1 MVAATKRKYK
11 KTLTE
16 EPAKKQAKKDHESDD
31 QEESTMNMGFS
42 EEEGDWESNSDDDDD
57 DDNYKLESTEVKK
70 TKPTEDDIISG
81 ELEGLKETAELYKSN
96 IFKLE
101 IDELLSEITVNYEK
115 HKALE
120 KALHNLKAIFD
131 AIPDGK
137 PMKLVEFA
145 QDMLKKNKIVTPFPD
160 PQPAKDALHPFAFKT
175 PASMHIVGGYGLKT
189 IAKSKKLFNVD
200 VAVEMPSALF
210 QEKDYANYRY
220 FHKRACYLAVLTYA
234 IQSSSK
240 EFNLEYSTLNGD
252 FRRPILLVKPIKG
265 SSDVDFSKTKCVIR
279 ILPYVNDDV
288 FPLHRL
294 APGKSCVKPAESTPH
309 YNASLLMDTTYT
321 AHLAFLYQH
330 IKASQDFRNAVLLA
344 RTWIHQRGLA
354 NVGLTP
360 FLFSMLIAYLI
371 QGNKDGFGKKLTA
384 SHSSYQLLRGTLDF
398 LSTHNFD
405 AEPVFLGEN
414 EKEGFSLAEFQK
426 AYDLVIVDPSGTL
439 NLAAEITTSGLKQ
452 IQHEARLA
460 MTFFNDTTDRFEEL
474 FLKNVN
480 EVKLKYDN
488 VMQISFKEVREN
500 PASIYDKSAEADY
513 YHYLPYFV
521 NMLSSILSRGLTNR
535 VDLVA
540 VQQEGLLE
548 SWSISEAVKDV
559 DANVQVTV
567 GLLLNSD
574 NAPRLVDQG
583 PDATQAEAIAEFR
596 KFWGSKSELRRFKDG
611 SIVESVVWQ
620 TQGYE
625 NRTLIVQKI
634 CLYLLE
640 LHLKLPA
647 SQVVYWAGQLYPY
660 LNYSKVLSN
669 HLFHHEE
676 LKLSGFQPVMT
687 AFGQFSKHLRQI
699 DDALPLLI
707 NNVYPAHTSLRYAAT
722 TLPHPVDF
730 NNMIAYPTTARY
742 FDAIDVVVHL
752 ERSTKFPDDLS
763 ALQKVKHA
771 FYLKMSEELKSR
783 FQVDSIVVDDIRE
796 RNPFAIRG
804 YLDVYYMGYLFRC
817 HIHLEQEATL
827 LQKIVDSKLATD
839 LNKQLAKDALT
850 KYMYQL
856 RYKQTH
862 TFYVQAM
869 CARFTAYSSTVR
881 LVKRWF
887 GCHMLNP
894 QVTEEMIE
902 LIVAQVFLEPQ
913 PWSIPMSTFAGFG
926 RVLHLLATW
935 DWAKQPL
942 VVDIEGELTAGQRET
957 IMSEFSQQRRV
968 NPQMTV
974 GAMTIASAKDLT
986 GHRWTKRTTRA
997 IAARITAL
1005 ARASLNVLQTA
1016 VNAQDLKRVFV
1027 TPLEDYSVVL
1037 ELDRSN
1043 CTRYYQNLHPEPYA
1057 MKMRDDDG
1065 TPYAQFDPVAE
1076 FIDELERLY
1085 GHTVL
1090 VFHNA
1095 YGGDQLAL
1103 VWNPVKATPI
1113 QWKVNAGYNC
1123 IPVDMNKN
1131 GFLVSLKIIC

>member
-1 MVAATKRKYK
+1 
-11 KTLTE
+11 
-16 EPAKKQAKKDHESDD
+16 
-31 QEESTMNMGFS
+31 MNTGFS

-57 DDNYKLESTEVKK
+57 NDHELESTEIKK
-70 TKPTEDDIISG
+70 AKPTEDDVISG

-101 IDELLSEITVNYEK
+101 IDELLTEIAINYEK
-115 HKALE
+115 HKTLE

-131 AIPDGK
+131 SIPNGK
-137 PMKLVEFA
+137 SMKLHEFA
-145 QDMLKKNKIVTPFPD
+145 EDMLKKNKIVTPFPD
-160 PQPAKDALHPFAFKT
+160 PQPAKDALHPFAFEKPT
-175 PASMHIVGGYGLKT
+175 SMHIVGGYGLKT
-189 IAKSKKLFNVD
+189 IAKSKKPFNVD
-200 VAVEMPSALF
+200 VAVEMPSTIF

-220 FHKRACYLAVLTYA
+220 FHKRACYLAVLA
-234 IQSSSK
+234 SALQSSK
-240 EFNLEYSTLNGD
+240 KFDIEYSILNGD

-265 SSDVDFSKTKCVIR
+265 KPEIDFSKTKCVIR
-279 ILPYVNDDV
+279 ILPCVDSDV
-288 FPLHRL
+288 FPLQRL
-294 APGKSCVKPAESTPH
+294 APGKSCVKPAEATPH
-309 YNASLLMDTTYT
+309 YNASLLMDTAYT
-321 AHLAFLYQH
+321 GHLAFLYQH
-330 IKASQDFRNAVLLA
+330 IKSSQDFKNAVLLA
-344 RTWIHQRGLA
+344 RTWIHQRGLTA
-354 NVGLTP
+354 IGFTP
-360 FLFSMLIAYLI
+360 FLFSMLMAYLI
-371 QGNKDGFGKKLTA
+371 QGNKDGMGKKLSS

-398 LSTHNFD
+398 ISTHDFSTS
-405 AEPVFLGEN
+405 PIFLGEN
-414 EKEGFSLAEFQK
+414 EKEGFSSIEFQK
-426 AYDLVIVDPSGTL
+426 AFDVVIVDPSGTL
-439 NLAAEITTSGLKQ
+439 NLAANMTISGLKQ
-452 IQHEARLA
+452 VQHEARLA
-460 MTFFNDTTDRFEEL
+460 MNFFNDSTDRFEEL

-480 EVKLKYDN
+480 DAKLKYDN
-488 VMQISFKEVREN
+488 VMHISFDDIRKAPISKFDE
-500 PASIYDKSAEADY
+500 SAKADH

-521 NMLSSILSRGLTNR
+521 NLLSSILNRGLTNR

-540 VQQEGLLE
+540 VHYEGLVETWPITKALE
-548 SWSISEAVKDV
+548 NIDEH
-559 DANVQVTV
+559 VQITV

-583 PDATQAEAIAEFR
+583 PDATQTEAIAEFR

-640 LHLKLPA
+640 LHLKLQP
-647 SQVVYWAGQLYPY
+647 SQVIYWAGQLYSY
-660 LNYSKVLSN
+660 LNYSKALPN

-676 LKLSGFQPVMT
+676 LKISGFQTVMS
-687 AFGQFSKHLRQI
+687 AFNQFSKQLRQI

-707 NNVYPAHTSLRYAAT
+707 NNIYPAHASLRYSSA

-730 NNMIAYPTTARY
+730 NNMISYPTTARY
-742 FDAIDVVVHL
+742 FDAIDVVVHI
-752 ERSTKFPDDLS
+752 ERSAKFPDDLN

-783 FQVDSIVVDDIRE
+783 FQVDSVVVDDIRE
-796 RNPFAIRG
+796 RNPLAIRG

-827 LQKIVDSKLATD
+827 LQKIIDSKTTTD
-839 LNKQLAKDALT
+839 LNKRLAKEALT

-862 TFYVQAM
+862 TFYIQAM
-869 CARFTAYSSTVR
+869 CARFTAYSTTVR

-887 GCHMLNP
+887 GCHLLSP
-894 QVTEEMIE
+894 HVTEEMIE
-902 LIVAQVFLEPQ
+902 LIAAHVFLEPQ
-913 PWSIPMSTFAGFG
+913 PWSTPTSTFVGFG

-935 DWAKQPL
+935 DWATQPL
-942 VVDIEGELTAGQRET
+942 IVDIEGDLTSKQRET
-957 IMSEFSQQRRV
+957 IIADFNQQRRV

-974 GAMTIASAKDLT
+974 GAMTIATAKDLT
-986 GHRWTKRTTRA
+986 GHRWFNSTRA

-1005 ARASLNVLQTA
+1005 ARASLQVFTTTNTP
-1016 VNAQDLKRVFV
+1016 QDLKRIFV

-1037 ELDRSN
+1037 DLDRSN

-1065 TPYAQFDPVAE
+1065 TPYAQLDPVTE
-1076 FIDELERLY
+1076 FIAELKKLY
-1085 GHTVL
+1085 GQTLL

-1103 VWNPVKATPI
+1103 VWNPLKATPI

-1123 IPVDMNKN
+1123 VPVDMNKN
-1131 GFLVSLKIIC
+1131 GFLKPAKGQNQITKMIQPNFNAILAEIRRLGQGILKQED